1 MIFDARYYDTTGL
14 SIHHV
19 YILYKHISDER
30 LSDHLS
36 WLCPDARSKFLSH
49 SAHFVQLSL
58 WSEDRQRYR
67 WKIDSDAQTLDVQY
81 ITYITYGV
89 NVGRCSMHGAYGMQK
104 SILWSISSSLNALE
118 VRCMVSRR
126 SSHMDELLDY
136 LSMIYHLEHSWFFHI
151 MYDLIMSTKDIIIYK
166 CIHIYIYIVMTNN
179 FKPTVLSGITFSLQT
194 LQAASDSDC
203 WVRSELGAGCCW
215 A

>member
-1 MIFDARYYDTTGL
+1 MIFDARYYDTTG
-14 SIHHV
+14 
-19 YILYKHISDER
+19 

-81 ITYITYGV
+81 ITYIWVISGV

-136 LSMIYHLEHSWFFHI
+136 LSMIYHLEYSWFFHI
-151 MYDLIMSTKDIIIYK
+151 MYDLIMSTKDRMIIYK
-166 CIHIYIYIVMTNN
+166 CIHIYIYIY
-179 FKPTVLSGITFSLQT
+179 I
-194 LQAASDSDC
+194 
-203 WVRSELGAGCCW
+203 
-215 A
+215 